1 MAFVAL
7 SSLQSP
13 PAKGT
18 KFELIK
24 SDKVTRDGTVKPGKE
39 GDVFAAT
46 FQSVDMKTGLVT
58 FTFDETGQPLTTGW
72 KAGVYW
78 VKQQDGGRRRRRRGT
93 RRARKTRKQ

>member
-18 KFELIK
+18 KFEMIK

-58 FTFDETGQPLTTGW
+58 FTFDANDQPFTTGW

>member
-1 MAFVAL
+1 M
-7 SSLQSP
+7 
-13 PAKGT
+13 
-18 KFELIK
+18 IK

-58 FTFDETGQPLTTGW
+58 FTFDANDQPFTTGW

-78 VKQQDGGRRRRRRGT
+78 VKQQDGGRRRRRR
-93 RRARKTRKQ
+93 RARKTRKQ